1 MTIQQKL
8 QTIQAISGKTQ
19 EILARELGVSFAA
32 FNAWFN
38 GKTQPR
44 AGAAARIDALYG
56 KVGGESPAT
65 GSVLDAKKQTIKKLT
80 RMHPKVLQK
89 ILTRTDLH
97 DEFMLALT
105 YHTNRIEGSTVTK
118 GETAAIMFDHTV
130 LRNRTL
136 VEQQEVKNHQAALEY
151 LLHHLHS
158 GRRIDETLIL
168 RLHSILLNAIQAD
181 AGSYR
186 QHAVRIVGANVPTA
200 NYLKVPVLMKS
211 LAAGLEKTVPD
222 SIAAI
227 AAIADVHSRFEQ
239 IHPFADGNGR
249 IGRLLITA
257 MLLRANIAPAI
268 IEQRQRRVYMRSLNV
283 AQTSSNS
290 IPLQEF
296 LCDAVLKG
304 YALLG

>member
-8 QTIQAISGKTQ
+8 QTIQTITGKTQ
-19 EILARELGVSFAA
+19 EILARELGVSFVA

-38 GKTQPR
+38 GKSQPR
-44 AGAAARIDALYG
+44 AGAVARIDALYV
-56 KVGGESPAT
+56 KVGGESSPT
-65 GSVLDAKKQTIKKLT
+65 GSVVDAKKQTIKKLSRKHPNVLKKIIT
-80 RMHPKVLQK
+80 RK
-89 ILTRTDLH
+89 DLH

-105 YHTNRIEGSTVTK
+105 FHTNRIEGSTVTK
-118 GETAAIMFDHTV
+118 DETAAIMFDHTV

-211 LAAGLEKTVPD
+211 LAVGLEKKVPD

-227 AAIADVHSRFEQ
+227 ADVHARFEQ

-257 MLLRANIAPAI
+257 MLLRANVAPAI

-283 AQTSSNS
+283 AQTLSDS
-290 IPLQEF
+290 ILLQEF
-296 LCDAVLKG
+296 LSDAVLKG

>member
-8 QTIQAISGKTQ
+8 QTIQALTGKTQ
-19 EILARELGVSFAA
+19 EVLARELGVSFVA

-38 GKTQPR
+38 GKAQPR
-44 AGAAARIDALYG
+44 PGASARINALYA
-56 KVGGESPAT
+56 KVGGESMPA
-65 GSVLDAKKQTIKKLT
+65 GSFLDAKKQIIKKLNHK
-80 RMHPKVLQK
+80 HPNVLKK

-105 YHTNRIEGSTVTK
+105 FHTNRIEGSTVTK
-118 GETAAIMFDHTV
+118 GESAAIMFDHVV
-130 LRNRTL
+130 LSNRSL
-136 VEQQEVKNHQAALEY
+136 VEQQEVKNHQAALDY

-158 GRRIDETLIL
+158 GLRIDEVLIL

-186 QHAVRIVGANVPTA
+186 QHAVRIVGANIPTA

-211 LAAGLEKTVPD
+211 LSSGLEKKAPD

-227 AAIADVHSRFEQ
+227 ADVHARFEQ

-268 IEQRQRRVYMRSLNV
+268 IEARQRQAYMRSLNV
-283 AQTSSNS
+283 AQMTSDSMQ
-290 IPLQEF
+290 LQEF

-304 YALLG
+304 YALFE